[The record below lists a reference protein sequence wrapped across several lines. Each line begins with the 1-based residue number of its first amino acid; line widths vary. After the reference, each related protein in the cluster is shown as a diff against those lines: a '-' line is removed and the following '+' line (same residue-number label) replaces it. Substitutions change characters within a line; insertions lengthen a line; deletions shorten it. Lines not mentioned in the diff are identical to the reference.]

1 MNAPLPRQSVTLDDK
16 FLLQDGWIYV
26 TGTQALARLPL
37 QQKLRDQAAGLNTGG
52 FISGYRGSPMGRY
65 DMELW
70 SRSELLTQHDIH
82 FQPGVNEELA
92 ATAVLGSQYVGALPG
107 SKFDGVFGIWY
118 GKGPG
123 VDRAA
128 DAFRHGGASGASK
141 HGGVIALGGDD
152 HGTKSS
158 SIYNFTDLTFIS
170 CGMPVLYPANTQELL
185 DFGLH
190 GIAMS
195 RFSGCW
201 VGIKVHNDVIEGGG
215 SVHVSSDSPK
225 IVQPDMPSAAHLGPN
240 GRNIRVADMPLI
252 SEERLYHHKL
262 PAALAYARAN
272 RLNQVVQDAPAAR
285 IGVLAA
291 GKSFADLMQA
301 CSELGLDEAQLSD
314 LGVRIGKI
322 GLVWPL
328 DPEFVRDF
336 ANGLDQVLVVEE
348 KRPVIED
355 QVKTILYDLR
365 LDKTPRVVG
374 KYAGAVAY
382 APERGASV
390 MPNWGELQP
399 ALIAKVLVD
408 LLRQADPNCRLSE
421 VVLPPSGSPA
431 PGVPN
436 AASPTR
442 NPGFC
447 SGCPHN
453 RSTRVPDGSRAIVG
467 IGCHTMAVFNDPV
480 KTPPTFTQMGGEGML
495 WVGQHRF
502 TSESHVFANM
512 GDGTYYHSGSLAI
525 RQALAS
531 KAKMTYKILVNGFV
545 SMTGGQPIEGQI
557 SVPDLV
563 AELRAEGVQDITV
576 VSDEPEKYAT
586 AGVPVVHRSEMDAV
600 MARCREYPGLSVI
613 VYAQPCATE
622 RRRLRKR
629 GKWEDPQRRSF
640 INAEVCEGCGDCS
653 KVSGCLSIEPL
664 ETPFGRKRKINQ
676 SSCNKDFSC
685 VEGFCPSFVT
695 VEGGKLRRTKNVAVG
710 ANDFPAIPEPVL
722 PTIDGSYSVLIT
734 GIGGTGVV
742 TIGQV
747 LGMAAHLDGL
757 ATSVLDVT
765 GLAQKY
771 GAVMSHLRIAHQA
784 EALHAT
790 RIDVGEADAVI
801 GCDLVVTAGDESM
814 ARVRSGHTRVVVATD
829 LVPTSDFPRNPDW
842 NMDADALFERIAARC
857 DGRLQGL
864 DAGRLATALM
874 GDPIASNIFM
884 LGVAWQLGLVP
895 LSHDA
900 IMKAIEL
907 NKAQVESNKTSFL
920 WGRRAA
926 VNEAAVEKAATP
938 ANVVQMVPR
947 MDMSLAAVVKRS
959 MATLTVYQNEAYA
972 QRYKSLVDRAVAA
985 EQSKG
990 LGDKFS
996 IAVARY
1002 YYKLLAV
1009 KDEFEVARLYSSD
1022 AFRKSLESSFEGDYT
1037 LRFHVGAWP
1046 FGKVSAS
1053 GKAVKANVGPWLMTA
1068 FRLLGKCKGLRGTVL
1083 DVFRNNAERRLNQR
1097 VLAEYEKDM
1106 DALIAGMSASNHVL
1120 AVQLASL
1127 PEKIRGYGHVRETHA
1142 AAVVKEREQ
1151 LMQSADLTSRAA

>member
-16 FLLQDGWIYV
+16 FLLQEGWIYI
-26 TGTQALARLPL
+26 TGTQALARLPI
-37 QQKLRDQAAGLNTGG
+37 QQKLRDQAAGLKTGG

-70 SRSELLTQHDIH
+70 SRSALLLQHDIH

-92 ATAVLGSQYVGALPG
+92 ATAVLGSQYVGVMPG
-107 SKFDGVFGIWY
+107 STFDGTFGIWY

-128 DAFRHGGASGASK
+128 DAFRHGGASGTHK

-152 HGTKSS
+152 HGIKSS

-201 VGIKVHNDVIEGGG
+201 VGVKVHNDVVEGGG
-215 SVHVSSDSPK
+215 SVHVSIDSPK
-225 IVQPDMPSAAHLGPN
+225 IVLPELTAAPHLGPN
-240 GRNIRVADMPLI
+240 GRNLRIADMPLI
-252 SEERLYHHKL
+252 AEERLYHHKL

-272 RLNQVVQDAPAAR
+272 GLNHTMHEVPAAR

-301 CSELGLDEAQLSD
+301 LSELGLGQEQLRE
-314 LGVRIGKI
+314 LGIRIGKV
-322 GLVWPL
+322 GMVWPL
-328 DPEFVRDF
+328 DPQFVRDF
-336 ANGLDQVLVVEE
+336 AEGLEQLLVVEE

-355 QVKTILYDLR
+355 QLKGLLYDLQ
-365 LDKTPRVVG
+365 LDQAPRIVG
-374 KYAGAVAY
+374 KYAAASAY

-399 ALIAKVLVD
+399 QQIAKVLVD
-408 LLRQADPNCRLSE
+408 LLRQVDPQCQLPE
-421 VVLPPSGSPA
+421 VLLPSSGSPA

-436 AASPTR
+436 PRSPSR

-495 WVGQHRF
+495 WVGQHHF
-502 TSESHVFANM
+502 TSEPHVFANM
-512 GDGTYYHSGSLAI
+512 GDGTYFHSGLLAI

-531 KAKMTYKILVNGFV
+531 KAPMTYKILVNGFV
-545 SMTGGQPIEGQI
+545 SMTGGQPIEGEL
-557 SVPDLV
+557 SVPALV
-563 AELRAEGVQDITV
+563 AELRAEGVQEVTV
-576 VSDEPEKYAT
+576 VTDEPERYAD
-586 AGVPVVHRSEMDAV
+586 AGAPVVHRSEMDALMV
-600 MARCREYPGLSVI
+600 RYRAYPGLSVI

-629 GKWEDPQRRSF
+629 GKWEDPQQRSF
-640 INAEVCEGCGDCS
+640 INAAVCEGCGDCS
-653 KVSGCLSIEPL
+653 KASGCLSVEPL

-695 VEGGKLRRTKNVAVG
+695 VQGGKLRSNKGQAVG
-710 ANDFPAIPEPVL
+710 TDDFPSIPEPVL
-722 PTIDGSYSVLIT
+722 PAIDGSYALLIT
-734 GIGGTGVV
+734 GIGGAGVV

-771 GAVMSHLRIAHQA
+771 GAVMSHLRIAQQA
-784 EALHAT
+784 DALHAT
-790 RIDVGEADAVI
+790 RIAAGEADVVI
-801 GCDLVVTAGDESM
+801 GCDLVVTAGDDAV
-814 ARVRSGHTRVVVATD
+814 ARMRNGHTRVVVATD
-829 LVPTSDFPRNPDW
+829 LIPTSEFSRNPDW
-842 NMDADALFERIAARC
+842 QLDATALLERIGAHC
-857 DGRLQGL
+857 QGRLKGL
-864 DAGRLATALM
+864 EASRLATALM
-874 GDPIASNIFM
+874 GDAIASNMFL
-884 LGVAWQLGLVP
+884 LGFAWQLGLLP
-895 LSHDA
+895 LSHGA

-907 NKAQVESNKTSFL
+907 NQAQVESNKASFL

-926 VNEAAVEKAATP
+926 VHEAAVEKAAAPSHVIQMP
-938 ANVVQMVPR
+938 AR
-947 MDMSLAAVVKRS
+947 IDMSLAAIVKRS
-959 MATLTVYQNEAYA
+959 EEVLSDYQNAAYA
-972 QRYKSLVDRAVAA
+972 RRYKALVDRAIAA
-985 EQSKG
+985 EQGQG
-990 LGDKFS
+990 LGDRFG

-1002 YYKLLAV
+1002 YFKLLAI
-1009 KDEFEVARLYSSD
+1009 KDEFEVARLYSSE
-1022 AFRKSLESSFEGDYT
+1022 AFRQSLASTFEGDYT
-1037 LRFHVGAWP
+1037 LQFHIGAWP
-1046 FGKVSAS
+1046 FGGVDAH
-1053 GKAVKANVGPWLMTA
+1053 GKARKGTAGPWLMTA
-1068 FRLLGKCKGLRGTVL
+1068 FRALSKFRGLRGTVL
-1083 DVFRNNAERRLNQR
+1083 DIYRNNPERQLNLRL
-1097 VLAEYEKDM
+1097 LAAYEHEIGQLIDTL
-1106 DALIAGMSASNHVL
+1106 DAGNHDL
-1120 AVQLASL
+1120 AVKLASL
-1127 PEKIRGYGHVRETHA
+1127 PEKIRGYGHVREAHVA
-1142 AAVVKEREQ
+1142 ALAKERAELLSQAQQ
-1151 LMQSADLTSRAA
+1151 LAA

>member
-16 FLLQDGWIYV
+16 FLLQEGWIYV
-26 TGTQALARLPL
+26 TGTQALARLPI
-37 QQKLRDQAAGLNTGG
+37 QQKLRDQAAGLKTGG

-70 SRSELLTQHDIH
+70 SRSELLAQHDIH

-92 ATAVLGSQYVGALPG
+92 ATAVLGSQYVGVMPG
-107 SKFDGVFGIWY
+107 STFDGAFGIWY

-128 DAFRHGGASGASK
+128 DAFRHGGATGAHK

-152 HGTKSS
+152 HGAKSS
-158 SIYNFTDLTFIS
+158 SIYNFTDLAFIS

-201 VGIKVHNDVIEGGG
+201 VGVKVHNDVVEGGG
-215 SVHVSSDSPK
+215 SVHVSPDSPQ
-225 IVQPDMPSAAHLGPN
+225 IVRPDLAAAPHLGPS
-240 GRNIRVADMPLI
+240 GRNLRIADMPLI
-252 SEERLYHHKL
+252 AEERLYHHKL

-272 RLNQVVQDAPAAR
+272 GLNRTVHDAPAAR

-301 CSELGLDEAQLSD
+301 LSELGLGEERLRA
-314 LGVRIGKI
+314 LGIRVGKI

-328 DPEFVRDF
+328 DPQFVRDF
-336 ANGLDQVLVVEE
+336 AAGLEQILVVEE
-348 KRPVIED
+348 KRPVLED
-355 QVKTILYDLR
+355 QLKGLLYDLQ
-365 LDKTPRVVG
+365 LDKAPRIVG
-374 KYAGAVAY
+374 KYAAAPAY

-390 MPNWGELQP
+390 MPNWGELSP
-399 ALIAKVLVD
+399 PLIGKVLVD
-408 LLRQADPNCRLSE
+408 MLRRIDPGCNLPE

-436 AASPTR
+436 PASPAR

-447 SGCPHN
+447 SGCPHS

-467 IGCHTMAVFNDPV
+467 IGCHTMAVFSDPA

-502 TSESHVFANM
+502 TSEPHVFANM
-512 GDGTYYHSGSLAI
+512 GDGTYYHSGLLAI

-531 KAKMTYKILVNGFV
+531 KARMTYKILVNGFV
-545 SMTGGQPIEGQI
+545 SMTGGQPIEGEL
-557 SVPDLV
+557 SVPALV
-563 AELRAEGVQDITV
+563 AELRAEGVRELTV
-576 VSDEPEKYAT
+576 VTDEPERYAD
-586 AGVPVVHRSEMDAV
+586 AGAPVLHRSEMDAV
-600 MARCREYPGLSVI
+600 MARYREYPGLSVI

-629 GKWEDPQRRSF
+629 GKWEDPQKRIF
-640 INAEVCEGCGDCS
+640 INAAVCEGCGDCS
-653 KVSGCLSIEPL
+653 KTSGCLSVEPL

-695 VEGGKLRRTKNVAVG
+695 VQGGKLRRKQVQAAATA
-710 ANDFPAIPEPVL
+710 DFPPIPEPLL
-722 PTIDGSYSVLIT
+722 PTIDGSYSLLIT

-771 GAVMSHLRIAHQA
+771 GAVMSHLRVAHQA
-784 EALHAT
+784 DALHAT
-790 RIDVGEADAVI
+790 RIAAGEADAVI
-801 GCDLVVTAGDESM
+801 GCDLVVTAGDEAV
-814 ARVRSGHTRVVVATD
+814 ARMRGDRTRVVVATD
-829 LVPTSDFPRNPDW
+829 LVPTSEFSRNPDW
-842 NMDADALFERIAARC
+842 QLDAAALLERIAARC
-857 DGRLQGL
+857 QGVL
-864 DAGRLATALM
+864 KGLEAGRLATALM
-874 GDPIASNIFM
+874 GDAIASNMFL

-895 LSHDA
+895 LSHGA

-907 NKAQVESNKTSFL
+907 NKAQVESNKASFL

-926 VNEAAVEKAATP
+926 VDEAAVEKAAAPT
-938 ANVVQMVPR
+938 NVVQMLPR
-947 MDMSLAAVVKRS
+947 IDMSLAAVVKRS
-959 MATLTVYQNEAYA
+959 VETLTDYQNAAYA
-972 QRYKSLVDRAVAA
+972 QRYKALVDRAIAA
-985 EQSKG
+985 EQAKG
-990 LGDKFS
+990 LGDRFS
-996 IAVARY
+996 TAVARY
-1002 YYKLLAV
+1002 YFKLLAI
-1009 KDEFEVARLYSSD
+1009 KDEFEVARLYSSE
-1022 AFRKSLESSFEGDYT
+1022 AFRKSLESTFEGDYT
-1037 LRFHVGAWP
+1037 LQFHVGAWP
-1046 FGKVSAS
+1046 FGGVDAH
-1053 GKAVKANVGPWLMTA
+1053 GKPRKGTVGPWLMAA
-1068 FRLLGKCKGLRGTVL
+1068 FRVLSKFRGLRGTVL
-1083 DVFRNNAERRLNQR
+1083 DIYRNNPERRLNLR
-1097 VLAEYEKDM
+1097 LLAEYEREIEQ
-1106 DALIAGMSASNHVL
+1106 LIDTLDVGNHGL

-1127 PEKIRGYGHVRETHA
+1127 PEKIRGYGHVREAHVAAVAQERAALLGTAARA
-1142 AAVVKEREQ
+1142 AA
-1151 LMQSADLTSRAA
+1151 